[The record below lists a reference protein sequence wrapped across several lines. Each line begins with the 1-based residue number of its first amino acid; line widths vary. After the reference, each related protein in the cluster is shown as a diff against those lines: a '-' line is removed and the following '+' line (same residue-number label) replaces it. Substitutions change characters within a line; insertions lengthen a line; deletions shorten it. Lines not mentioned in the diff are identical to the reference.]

1 MGANLITKAE
11 YKAYAGINS
20 TNQDAEIDSL
30 IPKVSELVKS
40 YCRRSFIDYVDEAK
54 TETFKGGY
62 SEFLLSEF
70 PVTQVI
76 SVQRSTDY
84 GQTYT
89 KLTKFTDWVQDGDTV
104 VSLDATGVFAELING
119 YKVSYF
125 AGFETLP
132 EDLKLAAMD
141 MVTYYIKNSSAVHS
155 TKSIQPNT
163 MQVEYITGSQFP
175 AHIRR
180 VLDMY
185 KANYL

>member
-1 MGANLITKAE
+1 MGANLVTKAE

-40 YCRRSFIDYVDEAK
+40 YCRRTFIDNVDEPI
-54 TETFKGGY
+54 TLITKGG
-62 SEFLLSEF
+62 FDTILLSEY
-70 PVTQVI
+70 PVTQVL
-76 SVQRSTDY
+76 SVSTSDDY

-89 KLTKFTDWVQDGDTV
+89 KLTKFVDWVQNGDDIL
-104 VSLDATGVFAELING
+104 SLDPQGFREKIAG

-125 AGFETLP
+125 AGYETIP
-132 EDLKLAAMD
+132 QDLKLAVLD
-141 MVTYYIKNSSAVHS
+141 IITYYLKNSSAVHT
-155 TKSIQPNT
+155 TKSVSPNT
-163 MQVEYITGSQFP
+163 MQVEYISDSNFP

>member
-1 MGANLITKAE
+1 MGANLVTKAQ
-11 YKAYAGINS
+11 YKAYAGISS

-40 YCRRSFIDYVDEAK
+40 YCRRTFIDYVDDTK
-54 TETFKGGY
+54 TEVTKGG
-62 SEFLLSEF
+62 FDTILLSEY

-76 SVQRSTDY
+76 SVSKSEDF

-89 KLTKFTDWVQDGDTV
+89 KLVKFKDWVQDGDNIL
-104 VSLDATGVFAELING
+104 SLDPQGFRELVAG
-119 YKVSYF
+119 YKVTYF
-125 AGFETLP
+125 AGYEALP
-132 EDLKLAAMD
+132 EDLKLAVLD
-141 MVTYYIKNSSAVHS
+141 IITYYLKNSSAVHS
-155 TKSIQPNT
+155 TSSIAPNT
-163 MQVEYITGSQFP
+163 KQVEYISGSQFP